1 MRSQDK
7 NIYFLDGRTSAKDIA
22 GIKGDGTM
30 VCNSKK
36 KGSAGE
42 REAAKA
48 LNAVLPHAKARRAQQ
63 YAGHE
68 TAADLVCEGLDG
80 VMVEVKRRQS
90 MNIHKVM
97 KEAQAT
103 STDAQLPM
111 ILHRKDGEEWLLTIR
126 LEDLPKALEK
136 LNLS

>member
-1 MRSQDK
+1 MTNSR
-7 NIYFLDGRTSAKDIA
+7 R
-22 GIKGDGTM
+22 KG
-30 VCNSKK
+30 
-36 KGSAGE
+36 KGGE
-42 REAAKA
+42 LEAAKA

-80 VMVEVKRRQS
+80 VMIEVKRREA

-103 STDAQLPM
+103 STDAQLP
-111 ILHRKDGEEWLLTIR
+111 ILLHRKNGEEWLLTIR

-136 LNLS
+136 LSEGSTKGTSKDVKQGPD

>member
-1 MRSQDK
+1 MS
-7 NIYFLDGRTSAKDIA
+7 
-22 GIKGDGTM
+22 
-30 VCNSKK
+30 CNSKK
-36 KGSAGE
+36 KGSEGE
-42 REAAKA
+42 RQAAKA

-63 YAGHE
+63 YCGTE

-80 VMVEVKRRQS
+80 VMVEVKRREA

-103 STDAQLPM
+103 STDAQLPI

-136 LNLS
+136 LNPS

>member
-1 MRSQDK
+1 MPNNKRKGK
-7 NIYFLDGRTSAKDIA
+7 N
-22 GIKGDGTM
+22 
-30 VCNSKK
+30 
-36 KGSAGE
+36 GE
-42 REAAKA
+42 LEASKA

-63 YAGHE
+63 YCGHE

-80 VMVEVKRRQS
+80 VMVEVKRRQQ

-97 KEAQAT
+97 KESQAHCT
-103 STDAQLPM
+103 EAMLPL

-136 LNLS
+136 LNPS

>member
-1 MRSQDK
+1 MPNNKR
-7 NIYFLDGRTSAKDIA
+7 
-22 GIKGDGTM
+22 KGA
-30 VCNSKK
+30 
-36 KGSAGE
+36 AGE
-42 REAAKA
+42 LEAAHA

-63 YAGHE
+63 YCGHE

-103 STDAQLPM
+103 STDAQLPI
-111 ILHRKDGEEWLLTIR
+111 ILHRKDNEEWLLTIR
-126 LEDLPKALEK
+126 LEDLPKALQK
-136 LNLS
+136 LKGINDEPTALQVDEPTDCTG

>member
-1 MRSQDK
+1 MACD
-7 NIYFLDGRTSAKDIA
+7 
-22 GIKGDGTM
+22 
-30 VCNSKK
+30 SKR

-42 REAAKA
+42 RQAAHA
-48 LNAVLPHAKARRAQQ
+48 LNAVLPHAQARRAQQ
-63 YAGHE
+63 FAGHH

-97 KEAQAT
+97 KESQAHCT
-103 STDAQLPM
+103 EAMLPM
-111 ILHRKDGEEWLLTIR
+111 ILHRKDNEEWLLTIR

-136 LNLS
+136 LKGSNEPTTVQLDTATGRKSQEAVD

>member
-1 MRSQDK
+1 M
-7 NIYFLDGRTSAKDIA
+7 A
-22 GIKGDGTM
+22 
-30 VCNSKK
+30 CNARR

-42 REAAKA
+42 LEAAKA
-48 LNAVLPHAKARRAQQ
+48 LNAVLPHAQARRAQQ
-63 YAGHE
+63 FAGHH

-97 KEAQAT
+97 KESQAHCT
-103 STDAQLPM
+103 EAMLPM
-111 ILHRKDGEEWLLTIR
+111 ILHRKDNEEWLLTIR

-136 LNLS
+136 LKGSNEQTTIRMDNAADSQSEEAVG

>member
-1 MRSQDK
+1 MS
-7 NIYFLDGRTSAKDIA
+7 
-22 GIKGDGTM
+22 
-30 VCNSKK
+30 CNSRR

-42 REAAKA
+42 REAAHA

-80 VMVEVKRRQS
+80 VMIEVKRRQS

-97 KEAQAT
+97 AESLAHC
-103 STDAQLPM
+103 TDAMLPV
-111 ILHRKDGEEWLLTIR
+111 ILHRKDNEEWLLTIR

-136 LNLS
+136 FSEGHTKGISKDVEPGPD